1 MPARL
6 PPLARRV
13 SEVGTVT
20 GLAQIVVLA
29 TAILGLTFLAARGL
43 REAYRAV
50 EQYRADVAQADAVD
64 AWDAVVTDAQ
74 LVVAYGRHPAS
85 QRRSVAGLW
94 RAMYPRE
101 RVHPIVRLI
110 GGDQ

>member
-1 MPARL
+1 MTGIVQVAL
-6 PPLARRV
+6 VA
-13 SEVGTVT
+13 TV
-20 GLAQIVVLA
+20 I
-29 TAILGLTFLAARGL
+29 LAATFVAARAL
-43 REAYRAV
+43 REGWRAAG
-50 EQYRADVAQADAVD
+50 QYRADCAAADAAD

-74 LVVAYGRHPAS
+74 MVAAYGRHPAS

>member
-1 MPARL
+1 MTA
-6 PPLARRV
+6 
-13 SEVGTVT
+13 
-20 GLAQIVVLA
+20 LAQVALVATVILA
-29 TAILGLTFLAARGL
+29 GTFAAARAL
-43 REAYRAV
+43 REGWRAV
-50 EQYRADVAQADAVD
+50 ESYRADVAQADAAD
-64 AWDAVVTDAQ
+64 EWDAVVTDAQ
-74 LVVAYGRHPAS
+74 LVVAYGRHPVS

>member
-1 MPARL
+1 M
-6 PPLARRV
+6 
-13 SEVGTVT
+13 T
-20 GLAQIVVLA
+20 GLTQVALVATVILA
-29 TAILGLTFLAARGL
+29 LTFLAARGL
-43 REAYRAV
+43 REGWRAV

>member
-1 MPARL
+1 MT
-6 PPLARRV
+6 PLTQIAL
-13 SEVGTVT
+13 
-20 GLAQIVVLA
+20 LAVVILA
-29 TAILGLTFLAARGL
+29 STYFAARAL
-43 REAYRAV
+43 REGWRAV
-50 EQYRADVAQADAVD
+50 ERYRRDVALADAAD

>member
-1 MPARL
+1 MTGIVQVAL
-6 PPLARRV
+6 VATVILA
-13 SEVGTVT
+13 
-20 GLAQIVVLA
+20 
-29 TAILGLTFLAARGL
+29 LTFLAARGL
-43 REAYRAV
+43 REGWRAV
-50 EQYRADVAQADAVD
+50 EQYRADVALADAVD
-64 AWDAVVTDAQ
+64 AWDAAVRDAQ
-74 LVVAYGRHPAS
+74 MVAAYGRHPAS

>member
-1 MPARL
+1 MTGIVQVAL
-6 PPLARRV
+6 VATVILA
-13 SEVGTVT
+13 
-20 GLAQIVVLA
+20 
-29 TAILGLTFLAARGL
+29 LTFLAARGL
-43 REAYRAV
+43 REGWRAV
-50 EQYRADVAQADAVD
+50 ESYRSDCAELDAAD

-74 LVVAYGRHPAS
+74 LVGAYGRHPAS

>member
-1 MPARL
+1 MT
-6 PPLARRV
+6 PLFDIALV
-13 SEVGTVT
+13 
-20 GLAQIVVLA
+20 A
-29 TAILGLTFLAARGL
+29 TAIIGLVFVAARGL

-50 EQYRADVAQADAVD
+50 ESYRADVAQADAAD

-74 LVVAYGRHPAS
+74 LVVAYGRHPVS

-101 RVHPIVRLI
+101 RVHPILRLI
-110 GGDQ
+110 GDDR

>member
-1 MPARL
+1 MT
-6 PPLARRV
+6 PLLTIA
-13 SEVGTVT
+13 
-20 GLAQIVVLA
+20 IVA
-29 TAILGLTFLAARGL
+29 TAILGLTYFAARGL
-43 REAYRAV
+43 REGWRAV
-50 EQYRADVAQADAVD
+50 ESYRADVAQADAVD